1 MKIVSIV
8 GRSVAVSVVPQIK
21 HTGSVDFNLGY
32 LLTWSC
38 VITCVFFFSRY
49 VLSRRLSTVDFSAH
63 SLIASS
69 RVGDSCVCV
78 CIFFPP
84 ELCSHSAFALSFFAG
99 SNVLFFFG
107 AERLPMGNPILFIL
121 FSLAVKFTQDVSV
134 AAVAIAVGGLKQSR
148 LVWPPPIGA
157 SLIEYGQQHHLTLVD
172 CQMLAIRKVE
182 RFLVATNTQTLLRSL
197 LLTSG
202 RSVWMM
208 MMGAI
213 RSARPSSPSTDVREN
228 PLFLCYQEPVFNS
241 CCSVF

>member
-1 MKIVSIV
+1 MCFLFLAVRSKPTTFH
-8 GRSVAVSVVPQIK
+8 GR
-21 HTGSVDFNLGY
+21 
-32 LLTWSC
+32 
-38 VITCVFFFSRY
+38 FFRSQLDCFQQSWG
-49 VLSRRLSTVDFSAH
+49 F
-63 SLIASS
+63 
-69 RVGDSCVCV
+69 VCV

-84 ELCSHSAFALSFFAG
+84 ELCSHSAFTLSFFLRALMF
-99 SNVLFFFG
+99 SFFLG

-182 RFLVATNTQTLLRSL
+182 RFLGATNTQTLLRSL

-228 PLFLCYQEPVFNS
+228 PLFLCCQEPVFNN